1 MIIIFIFHIESIFA
15 VENGVCSAYKFISIL
30 RNKEKMM
37 CKFIF
42 SDEHARCFIR
52 KNMLRIKMRNV
63 LYKNSFFGK
72 TYESF

>member
-15 VENGVCSAYKFISIL
+15 VENGVFSAYKFISML

-42 SDEHARCFIR
+42 RV
-52 KNMLRIKMRNV
+52 NMRNV
-63 LYKNSFFGK
+63 LYEKIC
-72 TYESF
+72 